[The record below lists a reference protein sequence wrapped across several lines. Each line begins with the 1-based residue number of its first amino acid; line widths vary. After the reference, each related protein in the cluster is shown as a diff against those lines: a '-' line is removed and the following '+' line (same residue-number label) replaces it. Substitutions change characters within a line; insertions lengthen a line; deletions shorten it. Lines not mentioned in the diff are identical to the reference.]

1 MKPVPEFEQ
10 VAGDLFV
17 WHGYNPEC
25 KTDCSS
31 AAVQTSDGFV
41 LIDPVRIE
49 EQALERMVGHDK
61 VTAVLLTNGNHWR
74 GTSYEKVR
82 LDIPVY
88 APEGA
93 RGEVEADRWVKD
105 GEILF
110 GKIKA
115 VGLPGGGPGETAY
128 LIPGALI
135 LGDAL
140 VNLDGLAVLPD
151 QYCENPRLLRE
162 SIKVLP
168 DLNFDIVCFAHGLPI
183 REGAGKAAIQ
193 ALGGKA
199 ETLKS

>member
-1 MKPVPEFEQ
+1 MKPVPDYHR
-10 VAGDLFV
+10 VADDLYV

-31 AAVQTSDGFV
+31 TAVRTPEGFV
-41 LIDPVRIE
+41 LIDPVRLE
-49 EQALERMVGHDK
+49 EQAIERMVGHDK
-61 VTAVLLTNGNHWR
+61 VTAVLLTSGNHWR
-74 GTSYEKVR
+74 GTSYEKKR

-93 RGEVEADRWVKD
+93 RQEVKADHWVKD

-128 LIPGALI
+128 LLPGALI

-140 VNLDGLAVLPD
+140 VHLDDLSLLPD
-151 QYCENPRLLRE
+151 KYCENPRLLRE
-162 SIKVLP
+162 SVKVLAAIE
-168 DLNFDIVCFAHGLPI
+168 FDVVCFAHGLPLI
-183 REGAGKAAIQ
+183 GERARAAIA
-193 ALGGKA
+193 ALVK
-199 ETLKS
+199 

>member
-1 MKPVPEFEQ
+1 MKPVPEVHS
-10 VAGDLFV
+10 VAADLFV
-17 WHGYNPEC
+17 WHGYNPDC

-31 AAVQTSDGFV
+31 AAVQTPEGFV
-41 LIDPVRIE
+41 LIDPVRLE
-49 EQALERMVGHDK
+49 EQAIERMVAHDK

-74 GTSYEKVR
+74 GTSYEKER

-93 RGEVEADRWVKD
+93 RDEVQADHWVKD

-115 VGLPGGGPGETAY
+115 IRLPGGGPGETAY

-140 VNLDGLAVLPD
+140 INLDGLSILPD
-151 QYCENPRLLRE
+151 KYCENPRLLHE
-162 SIKVLP
+162 SVKVLP
-168 DLNFDIVCFAHGLPI
+168 AFDYDIVCFAHGLPI
-183 REGAGKAAIQ
+183 VEGKGKAAIA
-193 ALGGKA
+193 ALVGEAKC
-199 ETLKS
+199 